1 MTLPAYS
8 IDISPAVRRLL
19 TQENANNIFVGDS
32 EIVINFYDSGVVW
45 PIPIASSF
53 VLSIVG
59 RETSYDSLADSSSF
73 TITGTNE
80 LKFTINST
88 LLIPWLN
95 GRRQAEAI
103 VEVVI
108 DDPGDKQTLA
118 RWPVIVFSQGS

>member
-1 MTLPAYS
+1 MTAPAYA
-8 IDISPAVRRLL
+8 IDIDPAVRRLL
-19 TQENANNIFVGDS
+19 GMTKTNLIIVGDS
-32 EIVINFYDSGVVW
+32 EIYVEFYNNGTPW
-45 PIPIASSF
+45 NIPIASSF
-53 VLSIVG
+53 VLSICG
-59 RETSYDSLADSSSF
+59 RETSYDSLADSSYF

-118 RWPVIVFSQGS
+118 RWPVLVFSQGS

>member
-1 MTLPAYS
+1 MTAPAYS
-8 IDISPAVRRLL
+8 IDIDPAVRRLGMTKTNL
-19 TQENANNIFVGDS
+19 IIVGDS
-32 EIVINFYDSGVVW
+32 EIYVEFYNNGTPW
-45 PIPIASSF
+45 LIPGGSSF
-53 VLSIVG
+53 VLSICG
-59 RETSYDSLADSSSF
+59 RETSYNSLADSNGF